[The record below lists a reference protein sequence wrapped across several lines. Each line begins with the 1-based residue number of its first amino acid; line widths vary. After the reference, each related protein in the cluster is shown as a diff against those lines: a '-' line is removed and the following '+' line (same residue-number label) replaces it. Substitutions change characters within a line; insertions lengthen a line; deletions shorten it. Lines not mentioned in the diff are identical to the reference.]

1 MAKIETSG
9 LYIHIPFCKQK
20 CLYCDFVSVTNYDKN
35 LHKAYIDALMKEL
48 VLRKQAF
55 KDRTVETIYI
65 GGGTPSVV
73 DISLY
78 ENLFKKLFSVLDKDK
93 IKEITFEANPE
104 SVSQE
109 TASFLLSL
117 PNARV
122 SLGVQTTNDE
132 ILQTIGR
139 IAHKK
144 DIDNALTL
152 LSQIDNIS
160 VDLILGLPKSGADTT
175 SRDINYITERTNI
188 NHISVYFL
196 EIDGKE
202 RLKKKWKDFLP
213 SEDPLIKSYFHT
225 LDVLYS
231 KGFERYEISNFSRGE
246 KFRSKHNMRYWNM
259 DEYAAVGVSASG
271 FYNAVRYTNTHDIK
285 KYFSLLDNKTLPI
298 DFAENITDDIYKKEY
313 IFLALR
319 KKDGINLM
327 KYKEKFG
334 ENFISKF
341 ESVIKKYEVYFDIDK
356 TKISFRDEGMLYS
369 NEIVSSLFIYM

>member
-20 CLYCDFVSVTNYDKN
+20 CLYCDFVSDTNYDKN
-35 LHKAYIDALMKEL
+35 LHKAYINALMKEL

-78 ENLFKKLFSVLDKDK
+78 ENFFKKIFSVLDKDK

-109 TASFLLSL
+109 TASFLLSI

-144 DIDNALTL
+144 DTDNALTL

-160 VDLILGLPKSGADTT
+160 VDLILGLPKSDADTT
-175 SRDINYITERTNI
+175 SRDINYITERVNI

-196 EIDGKE
+196 EIEGKE
-202 RLKKKWKDFLP
+202 RLKKNWKDILP
-213 SEDPLIKSYFHT
+213 SEDALIKSYFHT
-225 LDVLYS
+225 LGVLYS

-259 DEYAAVGVSASG
+259 DEYAAIGVSASG

-285 KYFSLLDNKTLPI
+285 KYFDLLDNETLPI
-298 DFAENITDDIYKKEY
+298 DFAENTTDDIYKKEY

-341 ESVIKKYEVYFDIDK
+341 ENMIKKYEAYFDIDK
-356 TKISFRDEGMLYS
+356 TKISFSDEGMLYL
-369 NEIVSSLFIYM
+369 NEIVSSLFLYL